1 MFNRMLL
8 HAAVFAKELLYF
20 YFAPKKNQE
29 SAF

>member
-1 MFNRMLL
+1 MLL

-20 YFAPKKNQE
+20 YFALKKNQE